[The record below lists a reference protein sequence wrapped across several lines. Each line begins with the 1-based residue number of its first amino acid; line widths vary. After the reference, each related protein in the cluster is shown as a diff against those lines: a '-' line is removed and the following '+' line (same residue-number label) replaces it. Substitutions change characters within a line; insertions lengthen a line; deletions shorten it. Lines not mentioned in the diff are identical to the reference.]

1 MQGRHAGEHRRLK
14 VAFLGGSVDSA
25 IGQVH
30 RIAIEMD
37 QRYELVAGCFSR
49 KSEPNLRTAAAYGV
63 APERVHESLG
73 ALLAAERSRL
83 DAVLV
88 LTPTDQ
94 HRDQVLDCIANGVP
108 VICEKALAGSSADAR
123 QIKAALDRHNGFLA
137 VTYNYTAYPMLR
149 ELRHLIDQGHF
160 GAISQIHVEMPQEGF
175 ARLDAKGNRP
185 SPQDWRLRDGSS
197 IPTVSL
203 DLGTHVHS
211 LTKFLTGQSPRE
223 LVAIQDSFGHF
234 DQVADNV
241 LCIACYSGGL
251 TSNVWYG
258 KSALGY
264 RNGLRLRLFGKNGAA
279 EWHQENPEY
288 LHLADVAGHKSTLD
302 RGSGETVIANQA
314 RYTRFKVGHPAGF
327 IEAFA
332 NYYSDVAD
340 ALEAYRRDTAAK
352 FPPYVFGID
361 DALEG
366 LDMLEA
372 IKSSSTKKSWVSV
385 SS

>member
-1 MQGRHAGEHRRLK
+1 MQQRNGGRRKLQ
-14 VAFLGGSVDSA
+14 VAFLGGSTDSA

-49 KSEPNLRTAAAYGV
+49 KSEPNLRTADAYGV
-63 APERVHESLG
+63 AHDRVYGSLDDM
-73 ALLAAERSRL
+73 LAAERARL
-83 DAVLV
+83 DAILV

-94 HRDQVLDCIANGVP
+94 HRDQVLACIASGVP
-108 VICEKALAGSSADAR
+108 VICEKALAASSADAR
-123 QIKAALDRHNGFLA
+123 QIKAALDKNSGFLA
-137 VTYNYTAYPMLR
+137 VTYNYTGYPMLR
-149 ELRHLIDQGHF
+149 ELRHLIEQGRF

-175 ARLDAKGNRP
+175 ARLDARGNRP
-185 SPQDWRLRDGSS
+185 SPQDWRLRDGRS

-211 LTKFLTGQSPRE
+211 LTKFLTGESPRE

-241 LCIACYSGGL
+241 LCIARYSGEL

-258 KSALGY
+258 KSALGF
-264 RNGLRLRLFGKNGAA
+264 RNGLRLRLFGRNGAA
-279 EWHQENPEY
+279 EWHQEHPEY

-302 RGSGETVIANQA
+302 RGSGEATVANQA

-332 NYYSDVAD
+332 NYYTDVAD
-340 ALEAYRRDTAAK
+340 ALEAYHRDNGAP

-361 DALEG
+361 AALEG
-366 LDMLEA
+366 LNMLEA
-372 IKSSSTKKSWVSV
+372 ITSSSTKKSWVSV
-385 SS
+385 ST